1 VPCRGFEPRPLQ
13 IVEENTELFYEELN
27 GNCNEKILLQLA
39 KKGIFLYEPLFKHD
53 KLKNHDYLVDI
64 SILARQYFMINT
76 NSHYNHY
83 FEIIENFD
91 KYNIF
96 SLYNNKYDFTKLI
109 IINKFFMNKLINE
122 ENDKYISFIINSL
135 HDNTL
140 ILKNLYKYKYI
151 TNNVY
156 YLFIQ
161 VYTKMFNIT
170 FEIFD
175 YFYFNRNNN
184 IFNNYLLTYSF
195 DKIFNIV
202 YSIIKIGY
210 DENMLKYCS
219 DLLEKYNI
227 KIPSHIN
234 HKFDFSPNFP
244 LNILQKYSNKIYMPK
259 KYIVEHEDK
268 YFEKF
273 INVLFSE
280 KYLCYEINNPEYLFD
295 FIGNDVLIKRYG
307 FNINELKQMKYKIKY
322 PENIDYNTLHYIIEH
337 NFKFLKY
344 KNSKLKKEKLFSKHI
359 LNNSK
364 EVQKILDDINY
375 IFTLDINFNK
385 EIFLIQIS
393 YIISLIHNK
402 NNKFIIKYLLS
413 FIKVDENIITYEN
426 NKIIFYHK
434 DFVFDEKKF
443 IDVLLNVPN
452 NVFKNYIELK
462 ELEELPRYGLDDN
475 CTFIFNMNTP

>member
-1 VPCRGFEPRPLQ
+1 MT

-76 NSHYNHY
+76 NSQYNHY
-83 FEIIENFD
+83 FEIIESFD

-96 SLYNNKYDFTKLI
+96 SLYNNKYDCSKLI

-135 HDNTL
+135 HNNTL

-161 VYTKMFNIT
+161 VYTKMSKIT

-195 DKIFNIV
+195 DKIFKII
-202 YSIIKIGY
+202 YSIIEIGY

-322 PENIDYNTLHYIIEH
+322 PENINYNNLHYIIMH

-344 KNSKLKKEKLFSKHI
+344 KNSKSKKEKLFSKHI

-364 EVQKILDDINY
+364 EVQKLLDDINY

-462 ELEELPRYGLDDN
+462 ELEELPRYGFDDN
-475 CTFIFNMNTP
+475 CSFIFNMDIA

>member
-1 VPCRGFEPRPLQ
+1 M
-13 IVEENTELFYEELN
+13 
-27 GNCNEKILLQLA
+27 
-39 KKGIFLYEPLFKHD
+39 KK
-53 KLKNHDYLVDI
+53 
-64 SILARQYFMINT
+64 MIN
-76 NSHYNHY
+76 
-83 FEIIENFD
+83 
-91 KYNIF
+91 IF
-96 SLYNNKYDFTKLI
+96 HLLLF
-109 IINKFFMNKLINE
+109 
-122 ENDKYISFIINSL
+122 FIINSL
-135 HDNTL
+135 HNNTL

-161 VYTKMFNIT
+161 VYTKMSKIT

-195 DKIFNIV
+195 DKIFKII
-202 YSIIKIGY
+202 YSIIEIGY

-234 HKFDFSPNFP
+234 YMFDFSPNFP
-244 LNILQKYSNKIYMPK
+244 LNILKKYSNKIYMPK
-259 KYIVEHEDK
+259 RYIVEHEDK

-280 KYLCYEINNPEYLFD
+280 KYLCYEINNPENLFD

-462 ELEELPRYGLDDN
+462 ELEELPRYGFDDN
-475 CTFIFNMNTP
+475 CSFIFNMDIA